1 MSELTLEQYL
11 ADSKLEP
18 MWDEFLGTLDW
29 NATETLDSD
38 KLPAFEKWMIEK
50 AKNPTMTPNGNR
62 FFEMYEHIADSFPAY
77 SERKLVVPQWD
88 ESKLD
93 EIHDKLEEQKY
104 GR

>member
-29 NATETLDSD
+29 NATGLHDSD

-50 AKNPTMTPNGNR
+50 AKNPIMTPNGNR

-77 SERKLVVPQWD
+77 SERKLD